1 MITKATFTA
10 GDLYQLFG
18 NDSKI
23 EVERVFDAL
32 LYGISILNFNV
43 QEFQPSSLD
52 GNFGGVQNFAFPD
65 TSNAKGELP
74 KYLNQQHDDLEMQE
88 IENALADVKRQK
100 KVLAGI
106 PWYNVSDRIA
116 NWWELKTLE
125 NKEFPIQDVF
135 GYLECRVTGMT
146 KDELYASFKKFAEHY
161 HERFLW

>member
-1 MITKATFTA
+1 MITKANFTA

-18 NDSKI
+18 KDQI
-23 EVERVFDAL
+23 EVERVFDSL
-32 LYGISILNFNV
+32 LYGISILNFNMK
-43 QEFQPSSLD
+43 EFQPSSLD
-52 GNFGGVQNFAFPD
+52 GNFDSVQFAFPD
-65 TSNAKGELP
+65 TSTAKEELP
-74 KYLNQQHDDLEMQE
+74 KYLDQQHDDLDMQE

-125 NKEFPIQDVF
+125 NKEFPIQSVF
-135 GYLECRVTGMT
+135 GYLEYRVTGMT

>member
-1 MITKATFTA
+1 MITKANFTA

-18 NDSKI
+18 KDQI
-23 EVERVFDAL
+23 EVERVFDSL
-32 LYGISILNFNV
+32 LYGISILNFNA

-52 GNFGGVQNFAFPD
+52 GNFDSVQFAFPD
-65 TSNAKGELP
+65 TSTAKEELP
-74 KYLNQQHDDLEMQE
+74 KYLDQQHDDLDMQE

-125 NKEFPIQDVF
+125 NKEFPIQSVF
-135 GYLECRVTGMT
+135 GYLEYRVTGMT